1 MEGVLVTI
9 NSLAGAAGIGMV
21 GSFFKGAAYMTR
33 IHPKQSTNKVSAT
46 MFLHGAGNLLFSYS
60 LYKYLS
66 KVAPTEIKQF
76 NNLYGTVS
84 VMSGLGAVALNK
96 RKTRGDLSFVPYY
109 VLGEIITFVAIA
121 AIMHTPF
128 LETDVAKKLQCRF
141 FSIMQLPYLGVV
153 GYATYAGPGKSNTPD
168 MDPSLP
174 SFMRDLTEEAQDKVY
189 SEPEGLFLNLRTIL
203 LAEDGT
209 ANNLMLVGDSGS
221 GKTATIERLA
231 FLIKQND
238 IPGFENCRVYSL
250 TANDLEASDG
260 VGHFARNIQNVKTF
274 VEGKTAAGGKVILFI
289 DELHQLIGAG
299 AHRDNANGAD
309 QHLLPLLT
317 NPNLR
322 VIGAST
328 PSDLRHFQS
337 NMALYNRF
345 TRLDIKPL
353 SSEQRH
359 AIVLAI
365 LERYELPATLADK
378 ESLKNGVPRTLHRIL
393 ALTKSRMNTTGASAE
408 EAFDWANN
416 IVNPPH

>member
-1 MEGVLVTI
+1 MTI

-33 IHPKQSTNKVSAT
+33 IHPKQSTSKVSAT

-60 LYKYLS
+60 LYRYLS

-84 VMSGLGAVALNK
+84 VLSGLGAVALNK

-128 LETDVAKKLQCRF
+128 LETDVAKNLQCRF

-174 SFMRDLTEEAQDKVY
+174 SFMRDLTEEAQDNVY
-189 SEPEGLFLNLRTIL
+189 SEPEGLLENLKTIL

-209 ANNLMLVGDSGS
+209 ANNLMLVGESGS
-221 GKTATIERLA
+221 GKTAAIERLA
-231 FLIKQND
+231 FLIKQD
-238 IPGFENCRVYSL
+238 QVTGFENCKVYSL
-250 TANDLEASDG
+250 TANDLCATDG
-260 VGHFARNIQNVKTF
+260 LVGQFERRIQNLRAF
-274 VEGKTAAGGKVILFI
+274 MEEKTAAGGKVILFI
-289 DELHQLIGAG
+289 DEVHQLIGAG
-299 AHRDNANGAD
+299 SHRSNAHGAD
-309 QHLLPLLT
+309 QHLLPIIT

-322 VIGAST
+322 LIGALT

-345 TRLDIKPL
+345 TRLDIRPV

-359 AIVLAI
+359 LIVLAI
-365 LERYELPATLADK
+365 LARYDLPVSLANK
-378 ESLKNGVPRTLHRIL
+378 EALKSGVPRTLHRIL
-393 ALTKSRMNTTGASAE
+393 SLTKSRMNITGASAQ